1 MACYSGLTRVIRHPR
16 DPCRSERSPSK
27 VHPSR
32 VSRCT
37 CSRTCTY
44 AYAGCTP
51 PHSSAGCTPPHSSLT
66 AHSPHAG
73 QLGWQ
78 QQAGPRPQPG
88 ARDFCRVPMRHARGE
103 RRGAPLTTSYP
114 LRGGRPFP
122 AEPHCPSGSCA
133 IFPARLLP
141 ASHVFI
147 GQTFWCAARCDQW
160 SDTFCERRE

>member
-73 QLGWQ
+73 LARGSSRQGP
-78 QQAGPRPQPG
+78 GPRG
-88 ARDFCRVPMRHARGE
+88 AIWRETSAVCR
-103 RRGAPLTTSYP
+103 
-114 LRGGRPFP
+114 
-122 AEPHCPSGSCA
+122 
-133 IFPARLLP
+133 
-141 ASHVFI
+141 
-147 GQTFWCAARCDQW
+147 
-160 SDTFCERRE
+160 SDETCERRAERCSTNYVVPLKRWQAFSCRATLPERVLCDFSCPPLTRLARFHWADLLVRRAL

>member
-1 MACYSGLTRVIRHPR
+1 MACYSGLTRVIATSEIRV
-16 DPCRSERSPSK
+16 DPSVRRPSVTCR
-27 VHPSR
+27 
-32 VSRCT
+32 SRCT

-73 QLGWQ
+73 LAAAGRA
-78 QQAGPRPQPG
+78 QAPG

-103 RRGAPLTTSYP
+103 RRDAPLTTSYP

-141 ASHVFI
+141 ASRVFI

>member
-16 DPCRSERSPSK
+16 SVSIRAFAVQGAIRHVCRDAHAHARA
-27 VHPSR
+27 HMLMQDAR
-32 VSRCT
+32 RH
-37 CSRTCTY
+37 
-44 AYAGCTP
+44 TP
-51 PHSSAGCTPPHSSLT
+51 QQDARRHTPHSQLTRRTLALAAAGR
-66 AHSPHAG
+66 A
-73 QLGWQ
+73 
-78 QQAGPRPQPG
+78 QAPG

-103 RRGAPLTTSYP
+103 RRDAPLTTSYP

-141 ASHVFI
+141 ASRVFI